1 MSRCKRKY
9 ATQEYSIKI
18 TKQWVPCTQGIRST
32 SNIMLLYRGFP
43 GDASGKE
50 PACQCK
56 RHKEIR
62 VRALGREDPLEE
74 GNPLHWPCLENP
86 MDRGAWQGTVHGV
99 AKSQIRLKWLSTHA
113 LLYRKRSQFTF
124 QFYYWILGMFTFS
137 FLLVKLCC
145 YEHYSGSIYML
156 GNSFWGIVMS

>member
-18 TKQWVPCTQGIRST
+18 TKQWVPCTQWIRST
-32 SNIMLLYRGFP
+32 SNITLLYRGFP

-50 PACQCK
+50 LACQCK
-56 RHKEIR
+56 RHKSP
-62 VRALGREDPLEE
+62 APGRSPGGRH
-74 GNPLHWPCLENP
+74 GNPLHCPCLENP

-99 AKSQIRLKWLSTHA
+99 AKSRTQLKWLSTHA

-145 YEHYSGSIYML
+145 CEHYSGNIYML
-156 GNSFWGIVMS
+156 GNNFWGIVMS